1 MFQKEVKDDLKA
13 LGGLPIYLLTAFAFY
28 LANYKEAAAI
38 LLIGL
43 VVGYALAIV
52 LRLLFWRRRP
62 DGEKYHD
69 LISKIDAGSFPSL
82 HSMRVAMLATVI
94 MMRFQSTLSYVI
106 FTAAAL
112 SVLILRVTEKR
123 HYPLDVIMG
132 AVLGVLVIIGII
144 IIALLL

>member
-1 MFQKEVKDDLKA
+1 MFKKEVKDDLKA

-28 LANYKEAAAI
+28 LADYKEAAAI

-43 VVGYALAIV
+43 VIGYALAIA

-62 DGEKYHD
+62 DKEAYHD

-94 MMRFQSTLSYVI
+94 MMRFQSITAYIVFTL
-106 FTAAAL
+106 AAL

-123 HYPLDVIMG
+123 HYPRDVIAG
-132 AVLGVLVIIGII
+132 AILGVLIIIGLIFT
-144 IIALLL
+144 ALLL